1 MLTDGVNLIDGY
13 VINIGVDFEIRVYG
27 GYNKREVLVKVQQE
41 LANYFDIDN
50 WTFNMA
56 INVSEVELLIAGVE
70 GVQSV
75 PKCEI
80 TNKCLGNYSEHSYN
94 IEDATKGKMV
104 YPSLDPSVFEVKFPN
119 KDIRGR
125 VI

>member
-1 MLTDGVNLIDGY
+1 MNLLDGFI
-13 VINIGVDFEIRVYG
+13 INIGVDFEIRVYG
-27 GYNKREVLVKVQQE
+27 GYNKREVLTKVQNE
-41 LANYFDIDN
+41 LSKYFNIDN

-56 INVSEVELLIAGVE
+56 INISEIELLIAGVE

-80 TNKCLGNYSEHSYN
+80 TNKCLGNYSSHSYN
-94 IEDATKGKMV
+94 ISDATKGKMV

>member
-1 MLTDGVNLIDGY
+1 M
-13 VINIGVDFEIRVYG
+13 VD
-27 GYNKREVLVKVQQE
+27 NKREVLTTVQTKLSE
-41 LANYFDIDN
+41 YFNIDN

-56 INVSEVELLIAGVE
+56 INISEVELLIAGVE
-70 GVQSV
+70 GVSSV

-80 TNKCLGNYSEHSYN
+80 INKCLGNYSFNSYN
-94 IEDATKGKMV
+94 ISDATKGKMV
-104 YPSLDPSVFEVKFPN
+104 YPSLDPSIFELKFPN